1 MPPGGRRIWVR
12 SRWGPGVETGM
23 GAGGRGPGENLVPEP
38 IELQVTH
45 FPAGDEMSPY
55 ERLLGDAMD
64 GDAMLFAR
72 EDGVEAAWA
81 VVQGI
86 LGNAVPALQYE
97 PGSWGPAAAM
107 KLAADLGGLHC
118 PAR

>member
-1 MPPGGRRIWVR
+1 MKR
-12 SRWGPGVETGM
+12 
-23 GAGGRGPGENLVPEP
+23 PGEKLVSELA
-38 IELQVTH
+38 ELQVTH
-45 FPAGDEMSPY
+45 RPSGDEMTPY

-86 LGNAVPALQYE
+86 LGNVVPALQYE

-107 KLAADLGGLHC
+107 KLAADIGGWRA
-118 PAR
+118 PAT